1 MNFLL
6 IQEAHLLPA
15 ARLKLQILPSQL
27 RCCSLP
33 CFPPLCLSSGMSVPV
48 LFHKTLTEKLPGLK
62 TLSVPTYLKKQ
73 AFFLLLVS
81 SRSSQIRTSQCSNLA
96 GQVNKYV
103 MCF

>member
-62 TLSVPTYLKKQ
+62 TLSVPTYLKKKQ
-73 AFFLLLVS
+73 AFFYYWFPAEAV
-81 SRSSQIRTSQCSNLA
+81 RYELA
-96 GQVNKYV
+96 SALTWQARL
-103 MCF
+103 MSM